1 MTTPKP
7 ARLDGGAS
15 VLASQPHIQILG
27 PVWAKRWRCAP
38 CSPKGAAV
46 CLRFH
51 LTTLRSLLAQV
62 MPPYEPDAPLRVS
75 GWPRERWRAYRPL
88 RRSVPLRRRRIGPRS
103 GGPANRH
110 DLPLDRGSAPS
121 LMAARMTPRSAAPR
135 LGESAASISTGMESK
150 NVDDFE
156 AAGRLRPTPTR
167 TPPASALHL
176 PLGDSAVSLKPA
188 MD

>member
-1 MTTPKP
+1 
-7 ARLDGGAS
+7 
-15 VLASQPHIQILG
+15 
-27 PVWAKRWRCAP
+27 
-38 CSPKGAAV
+38 
-46 CLRFH
+46 
-51 LTTLRSLLAQV
+51 
-62 MPPYEPDAPLRVS
+62 
-75 GWPRERWRAYRPL
+75 
-88 RRSVPLRRRRIGPRS
+88 
-103 GGPANRH
+103 
-110 DLPLDRGSAPS
+110 
-121 LMAARMTPRSAAPR
+121 MAARMTPRSAAPR